1 MINTAFTDA
10 RRSGRLDEGV
20 KTLSKKLGQV
30 TNAYAAPV
38 VEALAEH
45 VHSALLGLADEPSFA
60 DDRLGEWATKAN
72 EYLKDTLPALRQAVA
87 GEPALS
93 DAITNLMLSALA
105 DVAVPI
111 DVSKVV
117 DAPTPEDRPAVEP
130 KQADL
135 DNDDAEAIDA
145 ELVDGE
151 AQDEPSDDD
160 AAPMLQRD
168 PNAVQKLAVAAQA
181 AQDAADE
188 AKKLVRILCPSN
200 GHEGPERKQERSA
213 LLALAISRNAALKQV
228 LELAGRL
235 TAVSK
240 AKLKE
245 SASARAKVTGL
256 TRGDDLSRVL
266 APELAGLSSP
276 ATRGLTLAKIAQGE
290 AMQYR
295 LGGKE
300 RVGKG
305 PMLVFLDVSGSMS
318 YLFGEGKTRYD
329 WARAVALTALTLC
342 QEQRRDLYV
351 TGFEGRVCWSYW
363 FGADGRSAHVQ
374 GQKGWQTTPRGAAMF
389 KILASQATGCSTDF
403 DPPLRHALN
412 VLKATP
418 PTKRPDVLFITDGE
432 APVSKT
438 VKAAVLEAKQKLG
451 LNVNAVMIGEAIS
464 AKNALLEVMDS
475 FTSLLQADGGYAFAK
490 VLTL

>member
-1 MINTAFTDA
+1 MLNTAFTDA
-10 RRSGRLDEGV
+10 RRSGRLDDGV
-20 KTLSKKLGQV
+20 KALTKKLGQV
-30 TNAYAAPV
+30 TNAQAAPV

-45 VHSALLGLADEPSFA
+45 VHSVLLGLADEPSFG
-60 DDRLGEWATKAN
+60 DDRLGEWASKAN

-87 GEPALS
+87 GEPSLA

-105 DVAVPI
+105 DVAAPI

-117 DAPTPEDRPAVEP
+117 DAPSPSERDAVEP
-130 KQADL
+130 KQAD
-135 DNDDAEAIDA
+135 
-145 ELVDGE
+145 LVDGE
-151 AQDEPSDDD
+151 AQDEPADDD
-160 AAPMLQRD
+160 GAPTLQRD
-168 PNAVQKLAVAAQA
+168 PSAVQKLTVAAQA

-188 AKKLVRILCPSN
+188 AKKLVRVLCPSN

-213 LLALAISRNAALKQV
+213 LLALVMNRNAALKQV

-245 SASARAKVTGL
+245 TANARAKVTGL

-318 YLFGEGKTRYD
+318 RPFGEGKTRYD

-351 TGFEGRVCWSYW
+351 TGFEGHVCWSYW

-374 GQKGWQTTPRGAAMF
+374 GHKGWQTTPRGAAMF

-403 DPPLRHALN
+403 DPPLCHALS

-432 APVSKT
+432 APVSAK
-438 VKAAVLEAKQKLG
+438 VKAAVLEAKKVLG
-451 LNVNAVMIGEAIS
+451 MNVNAVMIGEAIS
-464 AKNALLEVMDS
+464 AKNALLGIMDS